1 MASSSR
7 DPVRLWPNNGAGDSA
22 VDDFL
27 AELGRWSTGMPSRS
41 SSTSSVSSSNES
53 TEEERVTSY
62 RRSLRRVKP
71 IVINPPPSMGE
82 LFSQNV
88 RGGTPS
94 TITSRCKI
102 VLLYLGLVLA
112 PVILELGPRIE
123 FPEQWNQAGRF
134 QFLKERRLALTFTL
148 NTTRGLIRSF
158 LSAAVPLYSMLCM
171 AHPNRFLL
179 CAPQGRGRHIE
190 VPANV
195 SLFFLGLLPYVLR
208 LHAGF
213 YVFVRDTWM
222 AYNDH
227 VLVIAETFN
236 SWRILIY
243 LNQVMQLVYSIEL
256 VLLMAQGVM
265 SFLHA
270 RRLYKLVAGTGNYY
284 VAQLEQD
291 KSKFWYIPS
300 DSTMHV
306 YRAFQDRVF
315 ELM

>member
-1 MASSSR
+1 MNRKSR
-7 DPVRLWPNNGAGDSA
+7 DRVRRRPNNGAGDRA
-22 VDDFL
+22 VEDFL
-27 AELGRWSTGMPSRS
+27 AELGRWSTDMPSRS
-41 SSTSSVSSSNES
+41 SSTSSVSSSTES
-53 TEEERVTSY
+53 TGVTSY
-62 RRSLRRVKP
+62 RRGLRRVRA
-71 IVINPPPSMGE
+71 IVISAPPSMGE

-94 TITSRCKI
+94 TIAWRCKI
-102 VLLYLGLVLA
+102 ALLYLGLVVA

-148 NTTRGLIRSF
+148 NTTREVIRSF

-179 CAPQGRGRHIE
+179 CAPQARSRHIE

-227 VLVIAETFN
+227 VLSIAETFN

-256 VLLMAQGVM
+256 VLLMAQGFM

-270 RRLYKLVAGTGNYY
+270 RRIYKLVAGKGNFY

-300 DSTMHV
+300 KYTMHV
-306 YRAFQDRVF
+306 YRAFQERVY
-315 ELM
+315 ELE